1 LSNDQTEPN
10 KSNERRRSQAFSA
23 PAGEAKGTQTDRHR
37 HEHSNSERPFKR
49 HREHRGERPDPLY
62 ISVVIPLLNEEGS
75 LPELAE
81 RLEKQ
86 LSEVAQGSWE
96 VIFVDDG
103 STDKSYEVIREI
115 HRRNHRFKAIR
126 FRRNYGKSAALAVG
140 FAEARGK
147 FVITMDADL
156 QDDPAEIPA
165 LLNTLK
171 NGYDLVSG
179 WKRKR
184 YDPISKTLPSKL
196 FNWVTSKASG
206 IKLHDFNCGL
216 KGYRR
221 EVVKS
226 LQVYGEMH
234 RYLPALAH
242 WDGFKV
248 TEIPVQHHPRIHGHS
263 KFGASRFLKGFL
275 DLLTVLFTTR
285 YTKRPLH
292 LFGMIGALFALTGF
306 VIDLYLTIEWM
317 FGLTNLSN
325 RPLAIFGIGLII
337 VGVQLI
343 SIGLIAE
350 LIVKNS
356 MQNFK
361 YNIQERL

>member
-1 LSNDQTEPN
+1 MAHDQTEPN
-10 KSNERRRSQAFSA
+10 KSNDRRKAQALPAQPETKGSQSERAPRERRNQ
-23 PAGEAKGTQTDRHR
+23 D
-37 HEHSNSERPFKR
+37 RPFKKN
-49 HREHRGERPDPLY
+49 REGRNEESIY

-81 RLEKQ
+81 RLEAQ
-86 LSEVAQGSWE
+86 LREVANSSWE
-96 VIFVDDG
+96 VLFIDDG
-103 STDKSYEVIREI
+103 STDASFTVIREL
-115 HRRNHRFKAIR
+115 HNRNPRFKAVR
-126 FRRNYGKSAALAVG
+126 FRRNYGKSAALSVG
-140 FAEARGK
+140 FAQARGK
-147 FVITMDADL
+147 YVITMDADL

-165 LLNTLK
+165 LLNKLK
-171 NGYDLVSG
+171 SGYDLVSG
-179 WKRKR
+179 WKKKR
-184 YDPISKTLPSKL
+184 YDPISKTLPSKF

-248 TEIPVQHHPRIHGHS
+248 TEIPVQHHPRIHGYS
-263 KFGASRFLKGFL
+263 KFGVSRFLKGFL

-285 YTKRPLH
+285 YVKRPLH
-292 LFGMIGALFALTGF
+292 FFGALGSLFALIGF
-306 VIDLYLTIEWM
+306 GIDLYLTIEWAL
-317 FGLTNLSN
+317 GHTNLSN

-350 LIVKNS
+350 LIAKNS